1 MPQPVSL
8 PRDVA
13 QAVAASP
20 PRLLLTGPAG
30 SGKSALLSSV
40 RQTLADRD
48 LTVGTDPDSPATSA
62 LVVDDAHTLPA
73 ESVLA
78 LAEQVRR
85 GERAVV
91 VATEP
96 RPHRSDLR
104 ALSSAFGAHSA
115 LVELRPLSPRE
126 IAGRA
131 ATLGLTPRP
140 EPIRA
145 VHRLTGGTRDVVDAA
160 LVALRD
166 GTDPRRAAAA
176 RVRDRLAGD
185 DPDLPRILVLA
196 ALGGTLDPLEVAP
209 VLGVEADRARE
220 LVDAARA
227 SGLLTVDGD
236 VPIPAAAAVPAT
248 VLGSHGVRTLAH
260 RLATLRLDAGLLS
273 ADAARA
279 LAEAGVADARLADLL
294 VMLAAEAAPA
304 QALALYDAAIRA
316 GADADALEV
325 RRAETAGLAGDLVT
339 AAQLTD
345 RLLDRAATLP
355 GDELTAATRIA
366 ATVAARRG
374 MLGRSADLYEW
385 LGPER
390 AGADAPIAATV
401 LLAAGRPGA
410 AARFGTAAPAPT
422 SSAASAQLLAAGL
435 RESVG
440 GDGRVAMNS
449 LTRALSVH
457 GAGDRT
463 RLLPDTPEA
472 VTALLC
478 LHSGELA
485 HAAAVLGRATTVPS
499 VRHRL
504 LAAWTALVG
513 GDLPAATAAAD
524 ELAPAV
530 TEQRDQ
536 LFLHGLRVGL
546 ARRGGDVGALTA
558 AWTAAQGVVAEY
570 SVDLLSLLPLGELWL
585 AAVRLGEAD
594 RIAHLIAQAQD
605 LLSTLDEPP
614 LWGATLHWYGVQ
626 AAIAADRP
634 AELLP
639 HARALGAAA
648 ESTAYASALARA
660 GQAWLRVLQGDV
672 DPVRVQAAAE
682 SLAAIGLPWD
692 GARLA
697 GEAALRVDDT
707 AAATAL
713 LQVARA
719 VRHPSAGPR
728 TAAPAPAAESPTA
741 PSPLSDREA
750 EVADLVVAGLTYREV
765 GSRLYIS
772 AKTVEHHVA
781 RIRRRLGAGSRSE
794 LISMLRALGHG
805 AEARQPATSGN
816 GGTSACP

>member
-1 MPQPVSL
+1 MPQPASL
-8 PRDVA
+8 PRDIA
-13 QAVAASP
+13 HAVAATP

-40 RQTLADRD
+40 RQTLAGRG
-48 LTVGTDPDSPATSA
+48 LTVGADPCSPPSSA

-85 GERAVV
+85 GERPVV

-96 RPHRSDLR
+96 RPHRGDLR
-104 ALSSAFGAHSA
+104 ALLSAFGAHSA

-145 VHRLTGGTRDVVDAA
+145 VHRLTGGARDVVDAA
-160 LVALRD
+160 LAALRD

-176 RVRDRLAGD
+176 RVRDRLGGG
-185 DPDLPRILVLA
+185 DPDLPRVLVLA
-196 ALGGTLDPLEVAP
+196 GLGGTLDPLEVAT
-209 VLGVEADRARE
+209 VLGVDADRARE

-236 VPIPAAAAVPAT
+236 VPIPAAAAVPAA
-248 VLGSHGVRTLAH
+248 VLGTHAVRTLAH
-260 RLATLRLDAGLLS
+260 RLAALRLDAGLLT

-294 VMLAAEAAPA
+294 VTLADAAEPA
-304 QALALYDAAIRA
+304 QALPLYDAAIRA
-316 GADADALEV
+316 GADADALDV
-325 RRAETAGLAGDLVT
+325 RRAEAAGLAGDLAT
-339 AAQLTD
+339 AGQLTD

-355 GDELTAATRIA
+355 AGELAAATRIA

-401 LLAAGRPGA
+401 LLAAGRPDP
-410 AARFGTAAPAPT
+410 AARFGPEAFGTEAAAPT
-422 SSAASAQLLAAGL
+422 SSAAAAQLLAAGL

-440 GDGRVAMNS
+440 GDGRVAMNT

-457 GAGDRT
+457 GAADRT

-472 VTALLC
+472 ITALLC

-485 HAAAVLGRATTVPS
+485 HAGAVLGRATAAPS

-504 LAAWTALVG
+504 LSAWTALIG
-513 GDLPAATAAAD
+513 GDLPAATSAAD
-524 ELAPAV
+524 ELAPHA
-530 TEQRDQ
+530 TEQRDL

-594 RIAHLIAQAQD
+594 RIAHLVGQAQD
-605 LLSTLDEPP
+605 LLTTLGEPP

-639 HARALGAAA
+639 HARALGSAA
-648 ESTAYASALARA
+648 ETTAYAAALARA
-660 GQAWLRVLQGDV
+660 GQAWLRVLQGDAG
-672 DPVRVQAAAE
+672 PTRVQAAAE

-697 GEAALRVDDT
+697 GEAALRVDET
-707 AAATAL
+707 ATATTL

-719 VRHPSAGPR
+719 VRHPSAAPR
-728 TAAPAPAAESPTA
+728 TAAPAPAADA
-741 PSPLSDREA
+741 PAAASPLSDREA

-805 AEARQPATSGN
+805 TEVRQPGN
-816 GGTSACP
+816 